1 MDNEFFNEN
10 DKEELKKR
18 IIPRE
23 ENIGFDNNNIDKYN
37 KDIKINNVE
46 FELTENNSQKYELS
60 DLHKI
65 YLET

>member
-1 MDNEFFNEN
+1 LDNEFFNEN